1 MIEELKQVVKKHR
14 KHNKPVWKMIANE
27 MNLEFDYKSPE
38 GWRKYYNRH
47 KDKNLEEEK
56 RKNEIKKSKSK
67 S

>member
-38 GWRKYYNRH
+38 GM
-47 KDKNLEEEK
+47 EENIIIGTK
-56 RKNEIKKSKSK
+56 IKT
-67 S
+67 